1 MHKKKGYGSSQW
13 EDSCLHQT
21 EDPHQTPTQP
31 TPWSGLSSFLN
42 CEKILIHL
50 CCWNTQSMVCCY
62 HNVTIHTHKLGSRQP
77 HSPEF
82 TSGSWMLLEINTK
95 WLPCPYQAAVIGLYE
110 PFVSLL
116 HACCQHHTLT
126 AFALTGTPHLTFFC
140 GHPFIY
146 LFFTLLFIH
155 PSSH

>member
-1 MHKKKGYGSSQW
+1 MGVHSEKTDVCTKQKT
-13 EDSCLHQT
+13 LTRHQPCQHL
-21 EDPHQTPTQP
+21 DR
-31 TPWSGLSSFLN
+31 GLSSFLN

-110 PFVSLL
+110 PFASLL

-155 PSSH
+155 LSSH